1 MVGIVV
7 VAHGGLSDE
16 LIRTTS
22 MIIEDEMISVHS
34 VPITGLEDPDDIKHR
49 IQNAIKQA
57 NDGDGVLILTDM
69 FGGTPSNIALSF
81 LQEDH
86 VDVISGVNL
95 PMLVDLVYSREGK
108 TLAEL
113 AAQLAET
120 GKNNILLASQ
130 YLRGNQRT

>member
-16 LIRTTS
+16 LIRTTA

-34 VPITGLEDPDDIKHR
+34 VPITGLEDPDEIKHR
-49 IQNAIKQA
+49 IQLAVKQA

-81 LQEDH
+81 LQEDQ
-86 VDVISGVNL
+86 VEVISGVNL

-113 AAQLAET
+113 AFQLAET
-120 GKNNILLASQ
+120 GRNNILLASQ
-130 YLRGNQRT
+130 YLRGK

>member
-1 MVGIVV
+1 MVGIVI

-22 MIIEDEMISVHS
+22 LIVEDEMISVHS
-34 VPITGLEDPDDIKHR
+34 VPVTDLEDPDDIKRR
-49 IQNAIKQA
+49 IHTAIKQA
-57 NDGDGVLILTDM
+57 DDGDGVLIFTDM